1 MKKWIKIIIAVVIFV
16 VFARAILVLSGMETA
31 AGLTKPS
38 IAVMDISGQ
47 IFESTSAIETLKKLK
62 NNPLVEGV
70 IIRVDSP
77 GGAVAPSMEIYDY
90 ILNLGKPVYA
100 AMGSVAASGGYL
112 ISLGA
117 DSIYA
122 EPSTITG
129 SIGVI
134 MNLVNTQ
141 ELMDKIGV
149 KSVVLKSG
157 AYKDAGSP
165 AREMTEQ
172 DKKVLNDV
180 LMDMYY
186 QFTDIVIQRRGM
198 AKEKVM
204 ALADGRIYTGRMAQ
218 KEISRL
224 LQYMKCLQK
233 KQCLKNLQK
242 PVQNQSLAKYFLL
255 KQAFSIWRKYI
266 NVCQNKIII
275 PEWYIWSGGRCGV

>member
-1 MKKWIKIIIAVVIFV
+1 MKKWIKVIIAVVIFAI
-16 VFARAILVLSGMETA
+16 FARALIVLSGMES
-31 AGLTKPS
+31 GDVITKPS

-47 IFESTSAIETLKKLK
+47 IFESSSAIEILKKLK

-70 IIRVDSP
+70 IVRVDSP
-77 GGAVAPSMEIYDY
+77 GGAVTPSMEIYDY

-165 AREMTEQ
+165 ARQMTEQ

-186 QFTDIVIQRRGM
+186 QFTDIVIQRRGLE
-198 AKEKVM
+198 KEKVM
-204 ALADGRIYTGRMAQ
+204 QLADGRVYTGRMAQ
-218 KEISRL
+218 KNGLINHLGS
-224 LQYMKCLQK
+224 
-233 KQCLKNLQK
+233 
-242 PVQNQSLAKYFLL
+242 
-255 KQAFSIWRKYI
+255 WRKAADDMKDKLNKPDLEIYE
-266 NVCQNKIII
+266 VPAPKTMLEKLTETSSKTELGKIISTKTGFFYLAEI
-275 PEWYIWSGGRCGV
+275 Y

>member
-1 MKKWIKIIIAVVIFV
+1 MKKWIKVIIAVVIFV
-16 VFARAILVLSGMETA
+16 IFARALIVLSGMEN
-31 AGLTKPS
+31 GDVITKPS

-47 IFESTSAIETLKKLK
+47 IFDSSSAIETLKKLK

-70 IIRVDSP
+70 IVRVDSP
-77 GGAVAPSMEIYDY
+77 GGAVTPSMEIYDY

-165 AREMTEQ
+165 ARQMTEQ

-186 QFTDIVIQRRGM
+186 QFTDIVIQRRGL

-204 ALADGRIYTGRMAQ
+204 QLADGRVYTGRMAQ
-218 KEISRL
+218 
-224 LQYMKCLQK
+224 
-233 KQCLKNLQK
+233 
-242 PVQNQSLAKYFLL
+242 QNGLINHLGS
-255 KQAFSIWRKYI
+255 WRKAADDMKDKLNKPNLEVYE
-266 NVCQNKIII
+266 VPAPKTMLEKLTETSSKTELGKIISTKTGFFYLAEI
-275 PEWYIWSGGRCGV
+275 Y

>member
-1 MKKWIKIIIAVVIFV
+1 MKKWIKVIIAVIIFAI
-16 VFARAILVLSGMETA
+16 FARALIVLSGMEN
-31 AGLTKPS
+31 GDVITKPS

-47 IFESTSAIETLKKLK
+47 IFDSSSAIETLKKLN

-70 IIRVDSP
+70 IVRVDSP
-77 GGAVAPSMEIYDY
+77 GGAVTPSMEIYDY
-90 ILNLGKPVYA
+90 ILHLGKPVYA

-165 AREMTEQ
+165 ARQMTEQ

-186 QFTDIVIQRRGM
+186 QFTDIVIQRRGL

-204 ALADGRIYTGRMAQ
+204 QLADGRVYTGRMAQ
-218 KEISRL
+218 
-224 LQYMKCLQK
+224 
-233 KQCLKNLQK
+233 
-242 PVQNQSLAKYFLL
+242 QNGLINHIGS
-255 KQAFSIWRKYI
+255 WRKAADDMKDKLNKPNLEVYE
-266 NVCQNKIII
+266 VPAPKTMLEKLTETSSKTELGKIITTKTGFFYLAEI
-275 PEWYIWSGGRCGV
+275 Y

>member
-1 MKKWIKIIIAVVIFV
+1 MKKWIKVIIAVVIFV
-16 VFARAILVLSGMETA
+16 IFARALIVLSGMES
-31 AGLTKPS
+31 GDVITKPS

-47 IFESTSAIETLKKLK
+47 IFDSSSAIETLKKLK

-70 IIRVDSP
+70 IVRVDSP
-77 GGAVAPSMEIYDY
+77 GGAVTPSMEIYDY

-165 AREMTEQ
+165 ARQMTEQ

-186 QFTDIVIQRRGM
+186 QFTDIVIQRRGL

-204 ALADGRIYTGRMAQ
+204 QLADGRVYTGRMAQ
-218 KEISRL
+218 KNGLINHIGS
-224 LQYMKCLQK
+224 
-233 KQCLKNLQK
+233 
-242 PVQNQSLAKYFLL
+242 
-255 KQAFSIWRKYI
+255 WRKAADDMKDKLNKPNLEVYE
-266 NVCQNKIII
+266 VHAPKTMLEKLTETSSKTELGKIISTKTGFFYLAEI
-275 PEWYIWSGGRCGV
+275 Y

>member
-47 IFESTSAIETLKKLK
+47 IFESASAIETLKKLK

-218 KEISRL
+218 KEGLVNHLGS
-224 LQYMKCLQK
+224 
-233 KQCLKNLQK
+233 
-242 PVQNQSLAKYFLL
+242 
-255 KQAFSIWRKYI
+255 WRKAAEDMKDKL
-266 NVCQNKIII
+266 NKPTLAIYEVPAEKTMLEKLTETSSKSELGKILSAKTGFFYLAEI
-275 PEWYIWSGGRCGV
+275 Y

>member
-1 MKKWIKIIIAVVIFV
+1 MKKWIKVIIAVIIFV
-16 VFARAILVLSGMETA
+16 IFARALIVLSGMEN
-31 AGLTKPS
+31 GDVITKPS

-47 IFESTSAIETLKKLK
+47 IFDSSSAIETLKKLK

-70 IIRVDSP
+70 IVRVDSP
-77 GGAVAPSMEIYDY
+77 GGAVTPSMEIYDY

-165 AREMTEQ
+165 ARQMTEQ

-186 QFTDIVIQRRGM
+186 QFTDIVIQRRGL

-204 ALADGRIYTGRMAQ
+204 QLADGRVYTGRMAQ
-218 KEISRL
+218 
-224 LQYMKCLQK
+224 
-233 KQCLKNLQK
+233 
-242 PVQNQSLAKYFLL
+242 QNGLINHIGS
-255 KQAFSIWRKYI
+255 WRKAADDMKDKLNKPNLEVYE
-266 NVCQNKIII
+266 VPAPKTMLEKLTETSSKTELGKIITTKTGFFYLAEI
-275 PEWYIWSGGRCGV
+275 Y

>member
-1 MKKWIKIIIAVVIFV
+1 MKKWIKIIIAIIIFA
-16 VFARAILVLSGMETA
+16 VFTRALIVLSGIETSD
-31 AGLTKPS
+31 GIIKPS
-38 IAVMDISGQ
+38 IAVMDINGQ
-47 IFESTSAIETLKKLK
+47 IFESSSTIETLKKLK
-62 NNPLVEGV
+62 NNSLVEGI

-77 GGAVAPSMEIYDY
+77 GGAVNPSMEIYDY
-90 ILNLGKPVYA
+90 ILNLGKPVYV

-117 DSIYA
+117 DTIYA

-134 MNLVNTQ
+134 MNLVNTE

-165 AREMTEQ
+165 ARKMTEQ

-186 QFTDIVIQRRGM
+186 QFTDIIIQRRGM
-198 AKEKVM
+198 TKEKVM
-204 ALADGRIYTGRMAQ
+204 SLADGRIYTGRMAQ
-218 KEISRL
+218 QEGLINHIGS
-224 LQYMKCLQK
+224 
-233 KQCLKNLQK
+233 
-242 PVQNQSLAKYFLL
+242 
-255 KQAFSIWRKYI
+255 WRKATEDMK
-266 NVCQNKIII
+266 NKLNKPTLEIYEVPVPKTMLEKLTETSSKLEIGKI
-275 PEWYIWSGGRCGV
+275 LSNKTGFFYLADIY

>member
-1 MKKWIKIIIAVVIFV
+1 MKKWIKVIIAVVIFV
-16 VFARAILVLSGMETA
+16 IFARALIVLSGMEN
-31 AGLTKPS
+31 GDVITKPS

-47 IFESTSAIETLKKLK
+47 IFDSSSAIEKLKKLK

-70 IIRVDSP
+70 IVRVDSP
-77 GGAVAPSMEIYDY
+77 GGAVTPSMEIYDY

-165 AREMTEQ
+165 ARQMTEQ

-186 QFTDIVIQRRGM
+186 QFTDIVIQRRGL

-204 ALADGRIYTGRMAQ
+204 QLADGRVYTGRMAQ
-218 KEISRL
+218 
-224 LQYMKCLQK
+224 
-233 KQCLKNLQK
+233 
-242 PVQNQSLAKYFLL
+242 QNGLINHIGS
-255 KQAFSIWRKYI
+255 WRKAADDMKDKLNKPNLEVYE
-266 NVCQNKIII
+266 VPAPKTMLEKLTETSSKTELGKIITTKTGFFYLAEI
-275 PEWYIWSGGRCGV
+275 Y

>member
-1 MKKWIKIIIAVVIFV
+1 
-16 VFARAILVLSGMETA
+16 MENSD
-31 AGLTKPS
+31 GLTKPS
-38 IAVMDISGQ
+38 IAVFDISGQ
-47 IFESTSAIETLKKLK
+47 IFDSSSTIETLKKLK
-62 NNPLVEGV
+62 NNPLVEGI

-77 GGAVAPSMEIYDY
+77 GGAVTPSMEIYDY
-90 ILNLGKPVYA
+90 LLNLGKPVYA

-117 DSIYA
+117 DTIYA

-141 ELMDKIGV
+141 ELMDKIGI

-157 AYKDAGSP
+157 AHKDAGSP

-198 AKEKVM
+198 AKDKVM
-204 ALADGRIYTGRMAQ
+204 ALADGRVYTGRMAQ
-218 KEISRL
+218 KEGLVNHTGS
-224 LQYMKCLQK
+224 
-233 KQCLKNLQK
+233 
-242 PVQNQSLAKYFLL
+242 
-255 KQAFSIWRKYI
+255 WRKAAEDMK
-266 NVCQNKIII
+266 NKLNKPALEIYEVPVPKTMLEKLTETSSKSELGKILSTKTGFFYLAEI
-275 PEWYIWSGGRCGV
+275 Y

>member
-1 MKKWIKIIIAVVIFV
+1 MKKWIKVIIAVVIFV
-16 VFARAILVLSGMETA
+16 IFARALIVLSGMEN
-31 AGLTKPS
+31 GDVITKPS

-47 IFESTSAIETLKKLK
+47 IFDSSSAIETLKKLK

-70 IIRVDSP
+70 IVRVDSP
-77 GGAVAPSMEIYDY
+77 GGAVTPSMEIYDY

-165 AREMTEQ
+165 ARQMTEQ

-186 QFTDIVIQRRGM
+186 QFTDIVIQRRGL

-204 ALADGRIYTGRMAQ
+204 QLADGRVYTGRMAQ
-218 KEISRL
+218 
-224 LQYMKCLQK
+224 
-233 KQCLKNLQK
+233 
-242 PVQNQSLAKYFLL
+242 QNGLINHLGS
-255 KQAFSIWRKYI
+255 WRKAADDMKDKLNKPNLEVYE
-266 NVCQNKIII
+266 VPAPKTMLEKLTETSSKTELGKIITTKTGFFYLAEI
-275 PEWYIWSGGRCGV
+275 Y

>member
-1 MKKWIKIIIAVVIFV
+1 MKKWIKVIIAVVIFI
-16 VFARAILVLSGMETA
+16 VFARALLVLSGLETSD
-31 AGLTKPS
+31 GLTEPS

-47 IFESTSAIETLKKLK
+47 IFDSHTVIETLKKLK
-62 NNPLVEGV
+62 NNPSVEGV

-77 GGAVAPSMEIYDY
+77 GGAVTPSMEIYDY
-90 ILNLGKPVYA
+90 VLNLGKPVYA

-117 DSIYA
+117 DAIYA

-165 AREMTEQ
+165 ARQMTEQ
-172 DKKVLNDV
+172 DKQVLNDV

-198 AKEKVM
+198 PKDKVM

-218 KEISRL
+218 KE
-224 LQYMKCLQK
+224 
-233 KQCLKNLQK
+233 
-242 PVQNQSLAKYFLL
+242 SLVNHIG
-255 KQAFSIWRKYI
+255 SWRKAAEDMKDKL
-266 NVCQNKIII
+266 NKPALEIYEV
-275 PEWYIWSGGRCGV
+275 PAPKTMLEKLTETSSKSELGRILSTKTGFFYLAEIY

>member
-1 MKKWIKIIIAVVIFV
+1 MKKWIKVIIVVVIFA
-16 VFARAILVLSGMETA
+16 VFARAILVLAGAETSS
-31 AGLTKPS
+31 GLTKPS
-38 IAVMDISGQ
+38 IAVMDINGQ
-47 IFESTSAIETLKKLK
+47 IFESTTAIETLKKLRD
-62 NNPLVEGV
+62 NPLVEGIV
-70 IIRVDSP
+70 IRVDSP
-77 GGAVAPSMEIYDY
+77 GGAVTPSMEIYDC

-117 DSIYA
+117 DTIYA

-141 ELMDKIGV
+141 ELMNKIGI

-165 AREMTEQ
+165 ARQMTEQ

-186 QFTDIVIQRRGM
+186 QFTDIVIQRRGL

-218 KEISRL
+218 TAGLVNHIGSWSKAAEDMKEKLNKPSLEIYEVPVPKTMLERL
-224 LQYMKCLQK
+224 TETSSKSELGKILSSKTGFFY
-233 KQCLKNLQK
+233 
-242 PVQNQSLAKYFLL
+242 LAEIY
-255 KQAFSIWRKYI
+255 
-266 NVCQNKIII
+266 
-275 PEWYIWSGGRCGV
+275 

>member
-1 MKKWIKIIIAVVIFV
+1 MKKWIKVIIAVVIFV
-16 VFARAILVLSGMETA
+16 IFARALIVLSGMES
-31 AGLTKPS
+31 GDVITKPS

-47 IFESTSAIETLKKLK
+47 IFDSSSAIETLKKLK

-70 IIRVDSP
+70 IVRVDSP
-77 GGAVAPSMEIYDY
+77 GGAVTPSMEIYDY

-165 AREMTEQ
+165 ARQMTEQ

-186 QFTDIVIQRRGM
+186 QFTDIVIQRRGL

-204 ALADGRIYTGRMAQ
+204 QLADGRVYTGRMAQ
-218 KEISRL
+218 KNGLINHLGS
-224 LQYMKCLQK
+224 
-233 KQCLKNLQK
+233 
-242 PVQNQSLAKYFLL
+242 
-255 KQAFSIWRKYI
+255 WRKAADDMKDKLNKPNLEVYE
-266 NVCQNKIII
+266 VPAPKTMLEKLTETSSKTELGKIISTKTGFFYLAEI
-275 PEWYIWSGGRCGV
+275 Y

>member
-1 MKKWIKIIIAVVIFV
+1 MKKWIKVIIAVIIFAI
-16 VFARAILVLSGMETA
+16 FARALIVLSGMES
-31 AGLTKPS
+31 GDVITKPS

-47 IFESTSAIETLKKLK
+47 IFESSSAVETLKKLK

-70 IIRVDSP
+70 IVRVDSP
-77 GGAVAPSMEIYDY
+77 GGAVTPSMEIYDY

-157 AYKDAGSP
+157 TYKDAGSP
-165 AREMTEQ
+165 SRQMTEQ

-186 QFTDIVIQRRGM
+186 QFTDIVIQRRGL

-204 ALADGRIYTGRMAQ
+204 QLADGRVYTGRMAQ
-218 KEISRL
+218 KNGLINHLGS
-224 LQYMKCLQK
+224 
-233 KQCLKNLQK
+233 
-242 PVQNQSLAKYFLL
+242 
-255 KQAFSIWRKYI
+255 WRKAADDMKDKLNKTNLEIYE
-266 NVCQNKIII
+266 VPAPKTMLEKLTETSSKTELGKIISTKTGFFYLAEI
-275 PEWYIWSGGRCGV
+275 Y

>member
-1 MKKWIKIIIAVVIFV
+1 MKKWIKVIIAVVIFV
-16 VFARAILVLSGMETA
+16 IFARALIVLSGMES
-31 AGLTKPS
+31 GDVITKPS

-47 IFESTSAIETLKKLK
+47 IFDSSSAIETLKKLK

-70 IIRVDSP
+70 IVRVDSP
-77 GGAVAPSMEIYDY
+77 GGAVTPSMEIYDY

-165 AREMTEQ
+165 ARQMTEQ

-186 QFTDIVIQRRGM
+186 QFTDIVIQRRGL

-204 ALADGRIYTGRMAQ
+204 QLADGRVYTGRMAQ
-218 KEISRL
+218 
-224 LQYMKCLQK
+224 
-233 KQCLKNLQK
+233 
-242 PVQNQSLAKYFLL
+242 QNGLINHIGS
-255 KQAFSIWRKYI
+255 WRKAADDMKDKLNKPNLEVYE
-266 NVCQNKIII
+266 VPAPKTMLEKLTETSSKTELGKIISTKTGFFYLAEI
-275 PEWYIWSGGRCGV
+275 Y

>member
-47 IFESTSAIETLKKLK
+47 IFESASAIETLKKLK

-186 QFTDIVIQRRGM
+186 QFTDIVIQRRGL

-204 ALADGRIYTGRMAQ
+204 QLADGRVYTGRMAQ
-218 KEISRL
+218 KNGLINHIGS
-224 LQYMKCLQK
+224 
-233 KQCLKNLQK
+233 
-242 PVQNQSLAKYFLL
+242 
-255 KQAFSIWRKYI
+255 WRKAADDMKDKLNKPNLEVYE
-266 NVCQNKIII
+266 VPAPKTMLEKLTETSSKTELGKIISTKTGFFYLAEI
-275 PEWYIWSGGRCGV
+275 Y

>member
-1 MKKWIKIIIAVVIFV
+1 MKKWIKVIIAVIIFII
-16 VFARAILVLSGMETA
+16 FARALIVLSGMEN
-31 AGLTKPS
+31 GDVITKPS

-47 IFESTSAIETLKKLK
+47 IFDSSSAIETLKKLK

-70 IIRVDSP
+70 IVRVDSP
-77 GGAVAPSMEIYDY
+77 GGAVTPSMEIYDY

-165 AREMTEQ
+165 ARQMTEQ

-186 QFTDIVIQRRGM
+186 QFTDIVIQRRGL

-204 ALADGRIYTGRMAQ
+204 QLADGRVYTGRMAQ
-218 KEISRL
+218 
-224 LQYMKCLQK
+224 
-233 KQCLKNLQK
+233 
-242 PVQNQSLAKYFLL
+242 QNGLINHLGS
-255 KQAFSIWRKYI
+255 WRKAADDMKDKLNKPNLEVYE
-266 NVCQNKIII
+266 VPAPKTMLEKLTETSSKTELGKIISTKTGFFYLAEI
-275 PEWYIWSGGRCGV
+275 Y

>member
-1 MKKWIKIIIAVVIFV
+1 MKKWIKVIIAVVIFV
-16 VFARAILVLSGMETA
+16 IFARALIVLSGMES
-31 AGLTKPS
+31 GDVITKPS

-47 IFESTSAIETLKKLK
+47 IFDSSSAIETLKKLK

-70 IIRVDSP
+70 IVRVDSP
-77 GGAVAPSMEIYDY
+77 GGAVTPSMEIYDY

-141 ELMDKIGV
+141 ELMNKIGV

-165 AREMTEQ
+165 ARQMTEQ

-186 QFTDIVIQRRGM
+186 QFTDIVIQRRGL

-204 ALADGRIYTGRMAQ
+204 QLADGRVYTGRMAQ
-218 KEISRL
+218 KNGLINHIGS
-224 LQYMKCLQK
+224 
-233 KQCLKNLQK
+233 
-242 PVQNQSLAKYFLL
+242 
-255 KQAFSIWRKYI
+255 WRKAADDMKDKLNKPNLEVYE
-266 NVCQNKIII
+266 VPAPKTMLEKLTETSSKTELGKIISTKTGFFYLAEI
-275 PEWYIWSGGRCGV
+275 Y

>member
-1 MKKWIKIIIAVVIFV
+1 MKKWIKVIIAVVIFV
-16 VFARAILVLSGMETA
+16 IFARALIVLSGMES
-31 AGLTKPS
+31 GDVITKPS

-47 IFESTSAIETLKKLK
+47 IFDSSSAIETLKKLK

-70 IIRVDSP
+70 IVRVDSP
-77 GGAVAPSMEIYDY
+77 GGAVTPSMEIYDY

-165 AREMTEQ
+165 ARQMTEQ

-186 QFTDIVIQRRGM
+186 QFTDIVIQRRGL

-204 ALADGRIYTGRMAQ
+204 QLADGRVYTGRMAQ
-218 KEISRL
+218 
-224 LQYMKCLQK
+224 
-233 KQCLKNLQK
+233 
-242 PVQNQSLAKYFLL
+242 QNGLINHLGS
-255 KQAFSIWRKYI
+255 WRKAADDMKDKLNKPNLEVYE
-266 NVCQNKIII
+266 VPAPKTMLEKLTETSSKTELGKIISTKTGFFYLAEI
-275 PEWYIWSGGRCGV
+275 Y

>member
-1 MKKWIKIIIAVVIFV
+1 MKKWIKVIIAVVIFV
-16 VFARAILVLSGMETA
+16 IFARALIVLSGMES
-31 AGLTKPS
+31 GDVITKPS

-47 IFESTSAIETLKKLK
+47 IFDSSSAIETLKKLK

-70 IIRVDSP
+70 IVRVDSP
-77 GGAVAPSMEIYDY
+77 GGAVTPSMEIYDY

-165 AREMTEQ
+165 ARQMTEQ

-186 QFTDIVIQRRGM
+186 QFTDIVIQRRGL

-204 ALADGRIYTGRMAQ
+204 QLADGRVYTGRMAQ
-218 KEISRL
+218 KNGLINHIGS
-224 LQYMKCLQK
+224 
-233 KQCLKNLQK
+233 
-242 PVQNQSLAKYFLL
+242 
-255 KQAFSIWRKYI
+255 WRKAADDMKDKLNKPNLEVYE
-266 NVCQNKIII
+266 VPALKTMLEKLTETSSKTELGKIISTKTGFFYLAEI
-275 PEWYIWSGGRCGV
+275 Y

>member
-1 MKKWIKIIIAVVIFV
+1 MKKWIKVIIAVVIFI
-16 VFARAILVLSGMETA
+16 VFARALLVLSGLETSD
-31 AGLTKPS
+31 GLTEPS

-47 IFESTSAIETLKKLK
+47 IFDSHTVIEILKKLK

-77 GGAVAPSMEIYDY
+77 GGAVTPSMEIYDY
-90 ILNLGKPVYA
+90 VLNLGKPVYA

-117 DSIYA
+117 DAIYA

-165 AREMTEQ
+165 ARQMTEQ
-172 DKKVLNDV
+172 DKQVLNDV

-198 AKEKVM
+198 PKDKVM

-218 KEISRL
+218 KE
-224 LQYMKCLQK
+224 
-233 KQCLKNLQK
+233 
-242 PVQNQSLAKYFLL
+242 SLVNHIG
-255 KQAFSIWRKYI
+255 SWRKAAEDMKDKL
-266 NVCQNKIII
+266 NKPALEIYEV
-275 PEWYIWSGGRCGV
+275 PAPKTMLEKLTETSSKSELGRILSTKTGFFYLAEIY

>member
-1 MKKWIKIIIAVVIFV
+1 MKKWIKVIIAVVIFV
-16 VFARAILVLSGMETA
+16 IFARALIVLSGMES
-31 AGLTKPS
+31 GDVITKPS

-47 IFESTSAIETLKKLK
+47 IFDSSSAIETLKKLK

-70 IIRVDSP
+70 IVRVDSP
-77 GGAVAPSMEIYDY
+77 GGAVTPSMEIYDY

-165 AREMTEQ
+165 ARQMTEQ

-186 QFTDIVIQRRGM
+186 QFTDIVIQRRGL

-204 ALADGRIYTGRMAQ
+204 QLADGRVYTGRMAQ
-218 KEISRL
+218 KNGLINHIGSWRKAADD
-224 LQYMKCLQK
+224 MKDKLNK
-233 KQCLKNLQK
+233 PNLEVYEVHAPK
-242 PVQNQSLAKYFLL
+242 TMLAKLTETSSKTEL
-255 KQAFSIWRKYI
+255 G
-266 NVCQNKIII
+266 KIISTKTGFFYLAEI
-275 PEWYIWSGGRCGV
+275 Y

>member
-1 MKKWIKIIIAVVIFV
+1 MKKWIKVIIVIVIFV
-16 VFARAILVLSGMETA
+16 VFARALLVLSGVETSS
-31 AGLTKPS
+31 GLTKPS
-38 IAVMDISGQ
+38 VAVMDISGQ
-47 IFESTSAIETLKKLK
+47 IFESSSAIDTLKRLK
-62 NNPLVEGV
+62 DNPLVEGIV
-70 IIRVDSP
+70 VRVDSP
-77 GGAVAPSMEIYDY
+77 GGAVNPSMEIYDY

-117 DSIYA
+117 DTIYA

-141 ELMDKIGV
+141 ELMDKIGI

-165 AREMTEQ
+165 ARQMTEQ
-172 DKKVLNDV
+172 DKKVLNNV

-198 AKEKVM
+198 TKEKVM
-204 ALADGRIYTGRMAQ
+204 ALADGRIYTGRMAH
-218 KEISRL
+218 KEGLINHIGS
-224 LQYMKCLQK
+224 
-233 KQCLKNLQK
+233 
-242 PVQNQSLAKYFLL
+242 
-255 KQAFSIWRKYI
+255 WRKA
-266 NVCQNKIII
+266 VADMKEKLNKPSLEIYEVPVPKTMLERLTETSSKSELGKILSSKTGFFYLAEI
-275 PEWYIWSGGRCGV
+275 Y

>member
-1 MKKWIKIIIAVVIFV
+1 MKKWIKVIIAVVIFV
-16 VFARAILVLSGMETA
+16 IFARALIVLSGMES
-31 AGLTKPS
+31 GDVITKPS

-47 IFESTSAIETLKKLK
+47 IFDSSSAIETLKKLK

-70 IIRVDSP
+70 IVRVDSP
-77 GGAVAPSMEIYDY
+77 GGAVTPSMEIYDY

-165 AREMTEQ
+165 ARQMTEQ

-186 QFTDIVIQRRGM
+186 QFTDIVIQRRGL

-204 ALADGRIYTGRMAQ
+204 QLADGRVYTGRMAQ
-218 KEISRL
+218 KNGLINHIGS
-224 LQYMKCLQK
+224 
-233 KQCLKNLQK
+233 
-242 PVQNQSLAKYFLL
+242 
-255 KQAFSIWRKYI
+255 WRKAADDMKDKLNKPNLEVYE
-266 NVCQNKIII
+266 VPAPKTMLEKLTETSSKTELGKIISTKTGFFYLAEI
-275 PEWYIWSGGRCGV
+275 Y

>member
-1 MKKWIKIIIAVVIFV
+1 MKKWIKVIIAVVIFV
-16 VFARAILVLSGMETA
+16 IFARALIVLSGMEN
-31 AGLTKPS
+31 GDVITKPS

-47 IFESTSAIETLKKLK
+47 IFDSSSAIETLKKLK

-70 IIRVDSP
+70 IVRVDSP
-77 GGAVAPSMEIYDY
+77 GGAVTPSMEIYDY

-165 AREMTEQ
+165 ARQMTEQ

-186 QFTDIVIQRRGM
+186 QFTDIVIQRRGL

-204 ALADGRIYTGRMAQ
+204 QLADGRVYTGRMAQ
-218 KEISRL
+218 
-224 LQYMKCLQK
+224 
-233 KQCLKNLQK
+233 
-242 PVQNQSLAKYFLL
+242 QNGLINHLGS
-255 KQAFSIWRKYI
+255 WRKAADDMKDKLNKPNLEVYE
-266 NVCQNKIII
+266 VPAPKTMLEKLTETSSKTELGKIISTKTGI
-275 PEWYIWSGGRCGV
+275 FYLAEIY

>member
-1 MKKWIKIIIAVVIFV
+1 MKKWIKVIIAVVIFV
-16 VFARAILVLSGMETA
+16 IFARALI
-31 AGLTKPS
+31 
-38 IAVMDISGQ
+38 VMDISCQ
-47 IFESTSAIETLKKLK
+47 IFDSSSAIETLKKLK

-70 IIRVDSP
+70 IVRVDSP
-77 GGAVAPSMEIYDY
+77 GGAVTPSMEIYDY

-100 AMGSVAASGGYL
+100 AMGSVADSGGYL

-165 AREMTEQ
+165 ARQMTEQ

-186 QFTDIVIQRRGM
+186 QFTDIVIQRRGL

-204 ALADGRIYTGRMAQ
+204 QLADGRVYTGRMAQ
-218 KEISRL
+218 
-224 LQYMKCLQK
+224 
-233 KQCLKNLQK
+233 
-242 PVQNQSLAKYFLL
+242 QNGLINHLGS
-255 KQAFSIWRKYI
+255 WRKAADDMKDKLNKPNLEVYE
-266 NVCQNKIII
+266 VPAPKTMLEKLTETSSKTELGKIISTKTGFFYLAEI
-275 PEWYIWSGGRCGV
+275 Y

>member
-1 MKKWIKIIIAVVIFV
+1 MKKWIKVIIAVVIFV
-16 VFARAILVLSGMETA
+16 IFARALIVLSGMEN
-31 AGLTKPS
+31 GDVITKPS

-47 IFESTSAIETLKKLK
+47 IFDSSSAIETLKKLK

-70 IIRVDSP
+70 IVRVDSP
-77 GGAVAPSMEIYDY
+77 GGAVTPSMEIYDY

-165 AREMTEQ
+165 ARQMTEQ

-186 QFTDIVIQRRGM
+186 QFTDIVIQRRGL

-204 ALADGRIYTGRMAQ
+204 QLADGRVYTGRMAQ
-218 KEISRL
+218 
-224 LQYMKCLQK
+224 
-233 KQCLKNLQK
+233 
-242 PVQNQSLAKYFLL
+242 QNGLINHIGS
-255 KQAFSIWRKYI
+255 WRKAADDMKDKLNKPNLEVYE
-266 NVCQNKIII
+266 VPAPKTMLEKLTETSSKTELGKIISTKTGFFYLAEI
-275 PEWYIWSGGRCGV
+275 Y

>member
-1 MKKWIKIIIAVVIFV
+1 MKKWIKVIIAVIIFAI
-16 VFARAILVLSGMETA
+16 FARALIVLSGMES
-31 AGLTKPS
+31 GDVITKPS

-47 IFESTSAIETLKKLK
+47 IFESSSAVETLKKLK

-70 IIRVDSP
+70 IVRVDSP
-77 GGAVAPSMEIYDY
+77 GGAVTPSMEIYDY

-157 AYKDAGSP
+157 TYKDAGSP
-165 AREMTEQ
+165 SRQMTEQ

-186 QFTDIVIQRRGM
+186 QFTDIVIQRRGL

-204 ALADGRIYTGRMAQ
+204 QLADGRVYTGRMAQ
-218 KEISRL
+218 KNGLINHLGS
-224 LQYMKCLQK
+224 
-233 KQCLKNLQK
+233 
-242 PVQNQSLAKYFLL
+242 
-255 KQAFSIWRKYI
+255 WRKAADDMKDKLNKPNLEIYE
-266 NVCQNKIII
+266 VPAPKTMLEKLTETSSKTELGKIISTKTGFFYLAEI
-275 PEWYIWSGGRCGV
+275 Y

>member
-1 MKKWIKIIIAVVIFV
+1 MKKWIKVIIAVVIFI
-16 VFARAILVLSGMETA
+16 VFARALLVLAGIETSD
-31 AGLTKPS
+31 GLTKPS
-38 IAVMDISGQ
+38 IAVFDISGQ
-47 IFESTSAIETLKKLK
+47 IFDSSVIIETLKKLK
-62 NNPLVEGV
+62 NNPLVEGI
-70 IIRVDSP
+70 IIRIDSP
-77 GGAVAPSMEIYDY
+77 GGAVTPSMEIYDY
-90 ILNLGKPVYA
+90 VLNLGKPVYA

-117 DSIYA
+117 DTIYA

-141 ELMDKIGV
+141 ELMDKIGI

-172 DKKVLNDV
+172 DKKVLNNV

-198 AKEKVM
+198 AKDKVM

-218 KEISRL
+218 KEGLVNHTGS
-224 LQYMKCLQK
+224 
-233 KQCLKNLQK
+233 
-242 PVQNQSLAKYFLL
+242 
-255 KQAFSIWRKYI
+255 WRKAAEDMK
-266 NVCQNKIII
+266 NKLNKPALEIYEVPVPKTMLEKLTETSSKSELGKILSTKTGFFYLAEI
-275 PEWYIWSGGRCGV
+275 Y

>member
-1 MKKWIKIIIAVVIFV
+1 MKKWIKVIIAVIIFAI
-16 VFARAILVLSGMETA
+16 FARALIVLSGMES
-31 AGLTKPS
+31 GDVITKPS

-47 IFESTSAIETLKKLK
+47 IFESSSAIETLKKLK

-70 IIRVDSP
+70 IVRVDSP
-77 GGAVAPSMEIYDY
+77 GGAVTPSMEIYDY

-157 AYKDAGSP
+157 TYKDAGSP
-165 AREMTEQ
+165 SRQMTEQ

-186 QFTDIVIQRRGM
+186 QFTDIVIQRRGL

-204 ALADGRIYTGRMAQ
+204 QLADGRVYTGRMAQ
-218 KEISRL
+218 KNGLINHLGS
-224 LQYMKCLQK
+224 
-233 KQCLKNLQK
+233 
-242 PVQNQSLAKYFLL
+242 
-255 KQAFSIWRKYI
+255 WRKAADDMKDKLNKPNLEIYE
-266 NVCQNKIII
+266 VPAPKTMLEKLTETSSKTELGKIISTKTGFFYLAEI
-275 PEWYIWSGGRCGV
+275 Y

>member
-1 MKKWIKIIIAVVIFV
+1 MKKWIKVIIAVVIFI
-16 VFARAILVLSGMETA
+16 VFARALLVLSGLETSD
-31 AGLTKPS
+31 GLTEPS

-47 IFESTSAIETLKKLK
+47 IFDSHTVIETLKKLK

-77 GGAVAPSMEIYDY
+77 GGAVTPSMEIYDY
-90 ILNLGKPVYA
+90 VLNLGKPVYA

-117 DSIYA
+117 DAIYA

-165 AREMTEQ
+165 ARQMTEQ
-172 DKKVLNDV
+172 DKQVLNDV

-198 AKEKVM
+198 PKDKVM
-204 ALADGRIYTGRMAQ
+204 A
-218 KEISRL
+218 
-224 LQYMKCLQK
+224 
-233 KQCLKNLQK
+233 
-242 PVQNQSLAKYFLL
+242 
-255 KQAFSIWRKYI
+255 
-266 NVCQNKIII
+266 
-275 PEWYIWSGGRCGV
+275 

>member
-1 MKKWIKIIIAVVIFV
+1 MKKWIKVIIAVVIFV
-16 VFARAILVLSGMETA
+16 IFARALIVLSGMES
-31 AGLTKPS
+31 GDVITKPS

-47 IFESTSAIETLKKLK
+47 IFDSSSAIETLKKLK

-70 IIRVDSP
+70 IVRVDSP
-77 GGAVAPSMEIYDY
+77 GGAVTPSMEIYDY

-165 AREMTEQ
+165 ARQMTEQ

-186 QFTDIVIQRRGM
+186 QFTDIVIQRRGL

-204 ALADGRIYTGRMAQ
+204 QLADGRVYTGRKAQ
-218 KEISRL
+218 
-224 LQYMKCLQK
+224 
-233 KQCLKNLQK
+233 
-242 PVQNQSLAKYFLL
+242 QNGLINHIGS
-255 KQAFSIWRKYI
+255 WRKAADDMKDKLNKPNLEVYE
-266 NVCQNKIII
+266 VPAPKTMLEKLTETSSKTELGKIISTKTGFFYLAEI
-275 PEWYIWSGGRCGV
+275 Y